1 VVEVGFRTNL
11 TVSFAF
17 GQGRQWGH
25 EDQFRPPSLNGGCRL
40 AKATFAGTHGNEQEA
55 PIPVIRGTVMKAGR
69 RPLAVR
75 VSDAGTRKWS
85 GVLQP
90 HRNHLTD
97 RAPVPGVTLPR
108 GNRFRRL

>member
-55 PIPVIRGTVMKAGR
+55 P
-69 RPLAVR
+69 
-75 VSDAGTRKWS
+75 
-85 GVLQP
+85 
-90 HRNHLTD
+90 
-97 RAPVPGVTLPR
+97 
-108 GNRFRRL
+108 